1 MGVCGPHTTF
11 GALGISNFDREVVF
25 RCGFIPPFP
34 FPDYSRASA
43 LDLFSNLLVWCK
55 LGCVQS
61 AGKLRFLTTRGART
75 SRKCESAVLLS
86 CVVEVSLTRKRVH
99 ARLIVSSVNIVFED
113 SRGAQVEYTGAL
125 CTLLSTQRSTA
136 PVP

>member
-1 MGVCGPHTTF
+1 M
-11 GALGISNFDREVVF
+11 
-25 RCGFIPPFP
+25 
-34 FPDYSRASA
+34 
-43 LDLFSNLLVWCK
+43 
-55 LGCVQS
+55 QS
-61 AGKLRFLTTRGART
+61 AGKLSVSITGEART
-75 SRKCESAVLLS
+75 SRKCECAVLLS

-99 ARLIVSSVNIVFED
+99 ARMIVSSVNIVFED

>member
-1 MGVCGPHTTF
+1 M
-11 GALGISNFDREVVF
+11 
-25 RCGFIPPFP
+25 
-34 FPDYSRASA
+34 
-43 LDLFSNLLVWCK
+43 
-55 LGCVQS
+55 QS
-61 AGKLRFLTTRGART
+61 AGKLSVSIAGEART

-99 ARLIVSSVNIVFED
+99 ARMIVSSVNIVFED